1 MFSFFSRK
9 QQQSPTAP
17 NQSDAMIVD
26 SVPQQLRTPSPSEA
40 ASNVGLG
47 PATHMA
53 STSHETTSNIDPPKP
68 SLPPTPEA
76 LHALVSTIPTKTLHA
91 YVLAHLPTAPPDTL
105 SALAAFFATLTPPPR
120 LHCVRCHSDY
130 TEIDNDDRSCHVP
143 HDDDSAYVERVGI
156 GRGGSEYETQYGC
169 CGKTV
174 DGEGDLGPPDGWCYE
189 GMHTTDVKRAR
200 FRADS
205 TPANDMLDSCFRLNC
220 HNIRARLPGPSS
232 STGGGRVK
240 RARPPPGDL
249 ADNDDDDDDDDGNAS
264 RYTEDSGIAEI
275 ARGVG
280 AMGQKSKGPRRT
292 KAVARKS
299 KPSAAATTETPAR
312 PRVRIKAPRGA
323 RESDAESSKAG
334 SVSAPPGSASAVA
347 GTPASVSAATR
358 SRVRGSGGETADE
371 KMMTDAEGKV
381 RKRRKLAGAGAA

>member
-9 QQQSPTAP
+9 QHQTPAAP
-17 NQSDAMIVD
+17 KESDAMVID

-47 PATHMA
+47 PAAHMA
-53 STSHETTSNIDPPKP
+53 SPSREIPIDTLDPPKP
-68 SLPPTPEA
+68 PLPPTPEA
-76 LHALVSTIPTKTLHA
+76 LHALVSTIPAKTLHA
-91 YVLAHLPTAPPDTL
+91 YVLAHLPTAPLDTL
-105 SALAAFFATLTPPPR
+105 AALASFFATLAPPPR
-120 LHCVRCHSDY
+120 LHCARCHSDY
-130 TEIDNDDRSCHVP
+130 TEVENDDRSCHVP
-143 HDDDSAYVERVGI
+143 HDDDSANVERIGM
-156 GRGGSEYETQYGC
+156 GRGSSEYETHYGC
-169 CGKTV
+169 CGRTV

-189 GMHTTDVKRAR
+189 GMHTTDMKRAR

-220 HNIRARLPGPSS
+220 HNIRARLPGARPRTSS
-232 STGGGRVK
+232 STGGVRAK

-249 ADNDDDDDDDDGNAS
+249 ADDDEDDDGNAS

-280 AMGQKSKGPRRT
+280 AMGQKAKGPRRT

-312 PRVRIKAPRGA
+312 AHRGRKPRSPFKMDSVEIVVRSR
-323 RESDAESSKAG
+323 S
-334 SVSAPPGSASAVA
+334 
-347 GTPASVSAATR
+347 ATR

-371 KMMTDAEGKV
+371 KTMTDAEGKV
-381 RKRRKLAGAGAA
+381 RKRRKLAGGV